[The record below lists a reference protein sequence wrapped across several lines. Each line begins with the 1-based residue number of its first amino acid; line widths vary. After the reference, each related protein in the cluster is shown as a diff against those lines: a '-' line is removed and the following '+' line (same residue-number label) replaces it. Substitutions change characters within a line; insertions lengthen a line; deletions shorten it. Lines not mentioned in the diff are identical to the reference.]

1 MLSPSPMHLLVLG
14 LVILLVLGPRRL
26 PEIARTLGS
35 GLRELKGSLGDDPLE
50 PPAAALA
57 PPSAADARDDVR
69 VSA

>member
-50 PPAAALA
+50 PPAAVLA
-57 PPSAADARDDVR
+57 PPSEADARDDVR